1 MLRQLGVA
9 EGAPVIVGGST
20 HDGEEEILAR
30 LAKRLRERHPNLFLI
45 LVPRHHERGR
55 EVGDALAKLGVPFL
69 FRNEVGNNMESL
81 EEGRLECLLVNTTGE
96 LKYFYEVA
104 TAVFV
109 GKSLTAQ
116 GGQNPIE
123 PAGLA
128 KPIVFGPNMGNF
140 AEITAKFL
148 ANDAAIQ
155 VADEQELEAALD
167 SLISD
172 QAKCQALGQAA
183 QKVVQQNEGA
193 VEKSV
198 GMILDGI
205 KSDGMVQQF

>member
-1 MLRQLGVA
+1 
-9 EGAPVIVGGST
+9 
-20 HDGEEEILAR
+20 
-30 LAKRLRERHPNLFLI
+30 
-45 LVPRHHERGR
+45 
-55 EVGDALAKLGVPFL
+55 
-69 FRNEVGNNMESL
+69 
-81 EEGRLECLLVNTTGE
+81 
-96 LKYFYEVA
+96 
-104 TAVFV
+104 
-109 GKSLTAQ
+109 
-116 GGQNPIE
+116 
-123 PAGLA
+123 
-128 KPIVFGPNMGNF
+128 MGNF

>member
-1 MLRQLGVA
+1 
-9 EGAPVIVGGST
+9 
-20 HDGEEEILAR
+20 
-30 LAKRLRERHPNLFLI
+30 
-45 LVPRHHERGR
+45 
-55 EVGDALAKLGVPFL
+55 
-69 FRNEVGNNMESL
+69 MESL

-128 KPIVFGPNMGNF
+128 KPIVFGPHMGNF